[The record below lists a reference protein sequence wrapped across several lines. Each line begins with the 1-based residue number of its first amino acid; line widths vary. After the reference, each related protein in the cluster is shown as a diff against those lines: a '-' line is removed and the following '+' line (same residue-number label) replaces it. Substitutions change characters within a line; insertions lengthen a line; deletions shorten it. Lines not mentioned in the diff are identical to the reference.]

1 MLTVVIDAR
10 PAAPRLPAL
19 LAQLT
24 AGAVDGLVRQVL
36 IVAAPDQ
43 AGIAELCEET
53 GADACASLP
62 AAARA
67 ARGDRL
73 MVLPADFRLRD
84 GWIGALEAHMRAGG
98 QRAAVV
104 GLGEGGLFGPRP
116 RGLLVERGLVE
127 DGVDDAQRLR
137 RRLGLLATR
146 VG

>member
-10 PAAPRLPAL
+10 IGAERLPAL

-36 IVAAPDQ
+36 IVAGATQ

-53 GADACASLP
+53 GAEAHVSLP
-62 AAARA
+62 GAARA
-67 ARGDRL
+67 ARADRL
-73 MVLPADFRLRD
+73 LVLPADFRLRD
-84 GWIGALEAHMRAGG
+84 GWIGSLGAHLSAGG
-98 QRAAVV
+98 GRAAVL
-104 GLGEGGLFGPRP
+104 GLGEGGLWRRA
-116 RGLLVERGLVE
+116 RGVLVERSLVQ